1 MKELSDFPKLE
12 SPFIRKEYKVSE
24 ESYRKFG
31 RKYQLRGPDVY
42 LVTPEIDPRYSWV
55 FDDPSTIAVE
65 KLDGSNTKLLVEDGK
80 LVSLMNRKNQID
92 PLNILCKGRG
102 HFVEGIFQAIAK
114 GWVEDN
120 KEQAGEMM
128 GPKLQG
134 NPYKLIGHL
143 WYPFDRTI
151 TALAYKS
158 WHNQERSFDNISSW
172 MDKAIKSR
180 FYIKTHKATFDDAPY
195 AEGVIFY
202 NLARKAENKSWR
214 CKLRR
219 DMYSWYYED
228 IDIIF

>member
-1 MKELSDFPKLE
+1 MIELTDFPKLE

-24 ESYRKFG
+24 ETWRKHG
-31 RKYQLRGPDVY
+31 KRYQLRGPDVY
-42 LVTPEIDPRYSWV
+42 LVTDEIDPKYSWV
-55 FDDPSTIAVE
+55 FDDPTTIAVE
-65 KLDGSNTKLLVEDGK
+65 KLDGSNTKLLVKDGR
-80 LVSLMNRKNQID
+80 LESLYNRKNPID
-92 PLNILCKGRG
+92 PLNILSRGRG

-120 KEQAGEMM
+120 KEQAGELM

-134 NPYKLIGHL
+134 NPYDLIGHI

-158 WHNQERSFDNISSW
+158 WINQERTYENISSW
-172 MDKAIKSR
+172 MDKALKSR
-180 FYIKTHKATFDDAPY
+180 FYIKHHKTSFDDAPY

-202 NLARKAENKSWR
+202 NLKRRDENKSWR

-219 DMYSWYYED
+219 DMYAWYYED
-228 IDIIF
+228 LDIIF